1 MLSAL
6 HPAALIALLLGAALI
21 ARRQLAETPR
31 WIARTLGCV
40 RARGGWLAVAI
51 LSAVAL
57 FLTIQALTPPSDWD
71 SLMYHLEV
79 PARFL
84 EQGRVYLPED
94 NLHASRVGLAHML
107 YVPLLALGG
116 APAPALLSAALGL
129 LLAIAAFGFCVR
141 YLAGPTA
148 GWTLVLLWG
157 STIVLL
163 VAVTARVDVTLGLYL
178 FLAHWAVVE
187 AILSRSKRALYLG
200 AILLGFSLGVKYPA
214 LAYAV
219 ALSPLIAWAAWRRT
233 ATLAPPLRSVAAFG
247 ALALA
252 AALPWLLKNA
262 LLFGDPYYPLLT
274 HPRLEPWLA
283 ELWGSA
289 QAPASFSGDFFRP
302 LREARR
308 GDFSLLD
315 LFFAPGELTIEG
327 EAAQYF
333 ANPIFLLLPLW
344 LLVRREKALNLLLLP
359 ALGYLGIAV
368 FYQPVPNPRYLIPLL
383 APLTIVTTHGIVT
396 LATRRLPGRAAWA
409 ALLVLAGVALA
420 PSVKAVVD
428 RMSKGNWAL
437 HLAGSTSRRE
447 YLLRHPEPE
456 VHAYAQIVSFVNEH
470 VPADARILL
479 LLEARG
485 FYFQRDVIQDNRLT
499 NWPLLAARASDGNC
513 LPSTE
518 ITHVLVHHGA
528 LVYYR
533 LRGFDPEKISWSAFD
548 AFRDRCLQ
556 QVYQRAGF
564 TLYGVAPGR
573 R

>member
-1 MLSAL
+1 M
-6 HPAALIALLLGAALI
+6 
-21 ARRQLAETPR
+21 
-31 WIARTLGCV
+31 
-40 RARGGWLAVAI
+40 
-51 LSAVAL
+51 
-57 FLTIQALTPPSDWD
+57 
-71 SLMYHLEV
+71 
-79 PARFL
+79 
-84 EQGRVYLPED
+84 
-94 NLHASRVGLAHML
+94 
-107 YVPLLALGG
+107 
-116 APAPALLSAALGL
+116 
-129 LLAIAAFGFCVR
+129 
-141 YLAGPTA
+141 
-148 GWTLVLLWG
+148 
-157 STIVLL
+157 
-163 VAVTARVDVTLGLYL
+163 
-178 FLAHWAVVE
+178 
-187 AILSRSKRALYLG
+187 
-200 AILLGFSLGVKYPA
+200 
-214 LAYAV
+214 
-219 ALSPLIAWAAWRRT
+219 
-233 ATLAPPLRSVAAFG
+233 
-247 ALALA
+247 
-252 AALPWLLKNA
+252 
-262 LLFGDPYYPLLT
+262 
-274 HPRLEPWLA
+274 
-283 ELWGSA
+283 
-289 QAPASFSGDFFRP
+289 
-302 LREARR
+302 
-308 GDFSLLD
+308 D